1 MTSEQDYLISLLD
14 VTPSEIDSHVTF
26 INQRI
31 CPFVKYGKDRLTV
44 RYTGKGL
51 QYSDIAV
58 MKKNSW
64 TQIYKLNYNLFFL

>member
-14 VTPSEIDSHVTF
+14 VTPLEGDSHVTF
-26 INQRI
+26 INQRT

-44 RYTGKGL
+44 KYIGKGL

-58 MKKNSW
+58 INKK
-64 TQIYKLNYNLFFL
+64 TH